1 VVHSIVFEHTAQPLM
16 NRKCVGFVAVS
27 LLVLS
32 TSQAQDAKIV
42 ADNLEFSRDFYS
54 GVHFS
59 AIAES
64 KPSFG
69 YQRYPDNGP
78 ERIQCDSGTFARQD
92 GKPWLKSEDWGE
104 TGRPVDKQTTQ
115 KLDSWVKLMEAVLD
129 FAPSE
134 VKLINKSGAGHRV
147 QWLFEARGA
156 NETGAPV
163 RLTFEKPLY
172 DKNPNVLLHGFEG
185 SLPIAGGKAVR
196 SERVKFSFGYLIAQG
211 GYELSEALWE
221 NLETPKELENKPI
234 DLSKFDMGPKPK
246 DAEGFLNR
254 AGARA
259 FNGDMNGA
267 IADCTRAIDLDP
279 KSEPAVYKRGALK
292 LQKGD
297 YAGAIADLSRA
308 IELSPNTADY
318 YSDRGLAKLRKRDN
332 AGAIVDFTR
341 AIELDAKNAIAYR
354 NRALAKSI
362 NGDADGAIADYNRA
376 IGLDPKN
383 STAFTSRGMIK
394 KAKGDLDG
402 AITDFSSAIGL
413 NDKLAI
419 AYKNRG
425 DAKQAKGDASGA
437 KEDLKRAGELD
448 PRLRDEASSAD
459 HVDRSTAKG
468 KEKESAAS
476 VEVFFNRAGV
486 KKAAGDLDGAIA
498 DYDRAIQL
506 DPKDAAIYN
515 NRGLAKAEKG
525 DLDAA
530 IVDFNRAIQLNPKDA
545 VACSNR
551 GNAKRDKGDMDGAI
565 ADYNR
570 AIRLDPKYAY
580 AYYDRGLAK
589 KQKSDLD
596 GAIADYN
603 RVIELDPKFAK
614 AYCDRGVAKRRKGDL
629 DGAISDYDR
638 TVELDPKYAIAY
650 YNRGNAKDEKGDLEG
665 AIADYNRGIE
675 LNPKDSRAY
684 HYRADFHA
692 KKKEYDAA
700 VIDTLRAIELDP
712 KNGDYYLSLGWYQL
726 FNRKP
731 REAITASLK
740 ALELSP
746 DDAVM
751 IKTNLAHG
759 YLFDNQFD
767 KAKTIYLEN
776 KNAKLHDGRAFSQVV
791 LDDFK
796 ECQDAGI
803 THPDMEKIKAL
814 LTTTT
819 KAQ

>member
-1 VVHSIVFEHTAQPLM
+1 MKKKILIPLLS
-16 NRKCVGFVAVS
+16 VS
-27 LLVLS
+27 YLLLVLS
-32 TSQAQDAKIV
+32 TLRAQDAKIV
-42 ADNLEFSRDFYS
+42 ADNLEYSREFYS

-59 AIAES
+59 AISES

-78 ERIQCDSGTFARQD
+78 ERIQCDQGTFARKHGQ
-92 GKPWLKSEDWGE
+92 PWLRSEDWGE
-104 TGRPVDKQTTQ
+104 SGRPVDKQTAG
-115 KLDSWVKLMEAVLD
+115 KLDSWVKLVEAVFN

-134 VKLINKSGAGHRV
+134 VKLINKSEAGHRV

-163 RLTFEKPLY
+163 RLEFEKPLY

-211 GYELSEALWE
+211 GFELSEAAWE

-234 DLSKFDMGPKPK
+234 DLSKFDIGPKPK

-254 AGARA
+254 ASARR
-259 FNGDMNGA
+259 FNGDVNGA
-267 IADCTRAIDLDP
+267 IADCTRAIELDP
-279 KSEPAVYKRGALK
+279 KSEPAVYKRGALN

-297 YAGAIADLSRA
+297 YDDAIADLTRA

-332 AGAIVDFTR
+332 DGAIVDFTR
-341 AIELDAKNAIAYR
+341 AIELDAKNVVAYR
-354 NRALAKSI
+354 NRALAKNI

-383 STAFTSRGMIK
+383 AGAFNSRGMIK
-394 KAKGDLDG
+394 KSKGDLDG
-402 AITDFSSAIGL
+402 AIADFNSAIEL
-413 NDKLAI
+413 NEKLAI

-425 DAKQAKGDASGA
+425 EAKQAKGDAAGA
-437 KEDLKRAGELD
+437 NEDLKRAGKLD
-448 PRLRDEASSAD
+448 PRLRDEEPSAD

-476 VEVFFNRAGV
+476 VEDFFNRAGV

-515 NRGLAKAEKG
+515 NRGLAKQEKG

-551 GNAKRDKGDMDGAI
+551 GNAKRDKGDLDGAI
-565 ADYNR
+565 LDYNR
-570 AIRLDPKYAY
+570 AIRFDPKYAY
-580 AYYDRGLAK
+580 AYYNRGLAK

-614 AYCDRGVAKRRKGDL
+614 AYCDRGVAERRKGDL
-629 DGAISDYDR
+629 DGAITDYNR
-638 TVELDPKYAIAY
+638 TIELDPKYAIAY
-650 YNRGNAKDEKGDLEG
+650 LNRGNAKDDKGDLDG
-665 AIADYNRGIE
+665 AIADYNRGLQ
-675 LNPKDSRAY
+675 LNPRDSKAFS
-684 HYRADFHA
+684 YRADVYFN
-692 KKKEYDAA
+692 KKQYGAA
-700 VIDTLRAIELDP
+700 VKDEQKAIELDP

-731 REAITASLK
+731 RESIAASLK
-740 ALELSP
+740 ALKLSP
-746 DDAVM
+746 DGAVV
-751 IKTNLAHG
+751 INGNLAHG
-759 YLFDNQFD
+759 YLFDNQFE
-767 KAKTIYLEN
+767 KAKAIYQQN
-776 KNAKLHDGRAFSQVV
+776 KDAKLQDGRTFSQSV

-796 ECQDAGI
+796 EFQEADI

-814 LTTTT
+814 LNT
-819 KAQ
+819 KTNAR